1 MRWLG
6 VEENG
11 EYWRHKFVDN
21 ALRDL
26 TTSSEMFDEAMDE
39 VQGST
44 QQHHFLRVAELN
56 AATAQVWATLAAA
69 VTP

>member
-1 MRWLG
+1 
-6 VEENG
+6 
-11 EYWRHKFVDN
+11 
-21 ALRDL
+21 
-26 TTSSEMFDEAMDE
+26 MFDEAMDE

-56 AATAQVWATLAAA
+56 AATAQVWATLAVA